1 MNNEELTDTAEEV
14 TNAPE
19 SEPELE
25 TLEQEEE
32 EEVTHADET
41 SVSVEELVTQIT
53 SSAITGT
60 GSESETTTTIDVDT
74 ALLYEINTNL
84 TATNGLLIAFAIVAF
99 LIILYR
105 LLRFVIWYERGC
117 KKCLRR

>member
-1 MNNEELTDTAEEV
+1 MNNEELTDTAEAAEEV
-14 TNAPE
+14 TTAPE

-25 TLEQEEE
+25 ALEEE
-32 EEVTHADET
+32 AEVTHADET
-41 SVSVEELVTQIT
+41 SVEDLVTQIT
-53 SSAITGT
+53 SSAVTSVT

-99 LIILYR
+99 LIILYKII
-105 LLRFVIWYERGC
+105 RFVI
-117 KKCLRR
+117 

>member
-19 SEPELE
+19 LEPELE

-105 LLRFVIWYERGC
+105 LLRFVI
-117 KKCLRR
+117 